1 MALVWNVMT
10 MTICVTSMTFKFG
23 DDEHKV
29 VTFMKMVV
37 KVEMMGTGTLF
48 HLSLACIALLNECL

>member
-1 MALVWNVMT
+1 MT